1 MTASQRAKHS
11 EFKPVAAWVRDIQQQ
26 LEERACRVAAEHVAR
41 MAELPEGTCEY
52 CYGTGKRDGEMC
64 GRCNELELY
73 APGVPYEFH
82 TATLGNY
89 REDSG
94 NKSALAKAKGFL
106 VGTSDLYLTGGV
118 GGGKTRLACS
128 IANDAHSRG
137 KHVRFF
143 RVPQMLHQ
151 LQPGRDQ
158 DEVSELERQLFTTS
172 ILVLDDI
179 GAERD
184 QASDAATANLEK
196 LCDRTERDALRG
208 SAPAGARRSWPAN
221 DPYQQQDP
229 SAAWRHAGRRPAREP
244 DRWSRRRG
252 ATHHARSAYRQSTDT
267 MKPNRDKHGMPRK
280 PEWKRFVC
288 PQCWNAKWAARRVL
302 KIGSCA
308 WCPRCRCPWEFV
320 SSLVNPSAQVREVSR
335 GH

>member
-106 VGTSDLYLTGGV
+106 VGTSDLYLTARRDLRAPSPM
-118 GGGKTRLACS
+118 TRTRGASTFDSFACRRCFIS
-128 IANDAHSRG
+128 SNQDAIRTKSQSSSGNYSR
-137 KHVRFF
+137 RAFSF
-143 RVPQMLHQ
+143 W
-151 LQPGRDQ
+151 
-158 DEVSELERQLFTTS
+158 TTS
-172 ILVLDDI
+172 AQSAIKHP
-179 GAERD
+179 
-184 QASDAATANLEK
+184 T
-196 LCDRTERDALRG
+196 TRG
-208 SAPAGARRSWPAN
+208 
-221 DPYQQQDP
+221 
-229 SAAWRHAGRRPAREP
+229 EP
-244 DRWSRRRG
+244 
-252 ATHHARSAYRQSTDT
+252 
-267 MKPNRDKHGMPRK
+267 
-280 PEWKRFVC
+280 C
-288 PQCWNAKWAARRVL
+288 
-302 KIGSCA
+302 
-308 WCPRCRCPWEFV
+308 
-320 SSLVNPSAQVREVSR
+320 
-335 GH
+335 